1 MTINL
6 GEGFR
11 TSISMVVNSAASGYD
26 PTVNTI
32 FYGPLG

>member
-6 GEGFR
+6 GKGFR
-11 TSISMVVNSAASGYD
+11 TSISIVVNSAARGYD

-32 FYGPLG
+32 FYGPLS